1 MRVRSNFLLPH
12 TSIDASCSL
21 VRDGNYATRAS
32 GIIKSVSFA
41 GEMAVLYL
49 YMRYRY
55 NWNEVTFSM
64 FSTFGMVTNLIGK
77 KIISERRALTARAKE
92 REREREKRNYAKI
105 FRNRILS
112 IYLLISSL
120 TFF

>member
-1 MRVRSNFLLPH
+1 MIHHTYFL
-12 TSIDASCSL
+12 
-21 VRDGNYATRAS
+21 VDGDNDYATRAS
-32 GIIKSVSFA
+32 SIIKSVSFT

-77 KIISERRALTARAKE
+77 KIISERRALKM
-92 REREREKRNYAKI
+92 REREKKI
-105 FRNRILS
+105 EMREKEKK
-112 IYLLISSL
+112 
-120 TFF
+120 